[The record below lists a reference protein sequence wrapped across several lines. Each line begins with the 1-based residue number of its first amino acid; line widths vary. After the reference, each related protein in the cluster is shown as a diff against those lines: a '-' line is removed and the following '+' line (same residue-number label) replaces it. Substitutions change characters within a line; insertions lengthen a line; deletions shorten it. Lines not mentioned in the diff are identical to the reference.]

1 MQTMA
6 RVSTMRRLLVVG
18 LFLMVDYM
26 AACGPTKFFYAEP
39 NAKPF
44 DKSLFYFS
52 TEHCEVGMA
61 TIPDVFRYAKL
72 LPAFFRG
79 HILQRL
85 KEIIEM
91 GTYSYLWG
99 IDDENDKL
107 IGLAAGTIIPQTENE
122 SGSAWLQVFI
132 PSNFDQ
138 AASYE
143 REVTDKFLEL
153 IFAANDLKVEN
164 ITVITNQEEIVYTA
178 DSEAG
183 IKDKAD

>member
-1 MQTMA
+1 
-6 RVSTMRRLLVVG
+6 
-18 LFLMVDYM
+18 
-26 AACGPTKFFYAEP
+26 
-39 NAKPF
+39 
-44 DKSLFYFS
+44 
-52 TEHCEVGMA
+52 
-61 TIPDVFRYAKL
+61 
-72 LPAFFRG
+72 
-79 HILQRL
+79 
-85 KEIIEM
+85 M